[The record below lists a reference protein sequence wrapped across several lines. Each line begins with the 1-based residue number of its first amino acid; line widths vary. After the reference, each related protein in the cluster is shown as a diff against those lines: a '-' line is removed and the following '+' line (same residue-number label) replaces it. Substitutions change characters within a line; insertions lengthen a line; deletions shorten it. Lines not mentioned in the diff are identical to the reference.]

1 VGRYSGKR
9 EKKAELSNF
18 DNIVSCNFKKKPE
31 EKVYLKVEEPKV
43 VRRSKEKERQ
53 SSKSPRK
60 TSGSNDNKLNRLFS
74 KEKNPLK

>member
-1 VGRYSGKR
+1 
-9 EKKAELSNF
+9 
-18 DNIVSCNFKKKPE
+18 
-31 EKVYLKVEEPKV
+31 VYLNVEEPKI

-60 TSGSNDNKLNRLFS
+60 ASGSHDNKLNRLFS